1 MAERRFSGDEMLR
14 VPEERLNDY
23 PHAPV
28 RLLPGAD
35 AFFRYLTPYT
45 FSSLIMGKPELV
57 IGGLDPSSWSS
68 LCSKSVNSRRYE
80 RFGR

>member
-57 IGGLDPSSWSS
+57 IGGSGPFQLVLPLFKKREFSQI
-68 LCSKSVNSRRYE
+68 
-80 RFGR
+80 